1 MTKQVCKARRAGPAF
16 TLERTECIHHGS
28 WIVLRKTLRLVPSF
42 RQIRTLRS
50 LSALG
55 SQVCVA
61 ECPIG
66 LCPCDSQLM
75 LSPRLSRLISDHNSP
90 TLGVPVV
97 APAMHQDDL
106 ATVGEMPVR
115 PKDCVCLGLWTLRT
129 QHRGRWC

>member
-1 MTKQVCKARRAGPAF
+1 MYSPWFLDCVKKDSEARSELQTDQDSAF
-16 TLERTECIHHGS
+16 SLCSGITGAEREC
-28 WIVLRKTLRLVPSF
+28 
-42 RQIRTLRS
+42 
-50 LSALG
+50 
-55 SQVCVA
+55 A

-66 LCPCDSQLM
+66 LFPCDSQLM